1 MLHLIAC
8 LNHENLENLKTYL
21 NIDPKDMMTAV
32 TVTSSY
38 LLDQNSS
45 EKLSICEC
53 AKFRNNLKL
62 ETFIIHRLRASWVD
76 GHRNYPAPAVSGA
89 VRNKTGLFNG
99 FRVETIWR
107 RNWMSLSHVSL

>member
-32 TVTSSY
+32 TVTSY
-38 LLDQNSS
+38 KLLDQNSS
-45 EKLSICEC
+45 EKLSICEY

-62 ETFIIHRLRASWVD
+62 ETFIIHRLRASRVD
-76 GHRNYPAPAVSGA
+76 GHRNYTTPAGREV

-99 FRVETIWR
+99 LRVETIWR